1 MTQQQ
6 QNIVLQ
12 GGLDIVTPANQV
24 PPGFAIAAQNYES
37 EARGYRRADGYERLD
52 GQPKPSEASYW
63 LLAFDQGSTAISEG
77 DTLTGA
83 TSGATGVVLEDPTV
97 SSGSWAGSDAAGEV
111 ILYNVSGT
119 FQDNEAVQVSAST
132 VAYADGT
139 AVENGA
145 SDDANDD
152 AYLQSAIEKRRALI
166 AAVPGSGGVLGICT
180 YKGDIYAWRNN
191 AGGTEA
197 VMHKAIA
204 SGWAA
209 QSLGH
214 MIDFTAGNNA
224 AMVEGETVTGGTSGA
239 TATVER
245 VGMLAGAWG
254 GSGAGYLV
262 LSGISGTFQ
271 AAETLTGG
279 TSGGTA
285 TASGAQAAIT
295 LPAGGKYR
303 AVNHNFF
310 GTSNLERVY
319 GVNGEGPAFEWDGT
333 VFAPIRKNISASLDK
348 PQFVAVHSNHLLTG
362 YAGGSILYAGTGEP
376 LDSRAVAG
384 AGEIGFGQDLT
395 GLKSSTRTATIIT
408 GRTRIGYL
416 QGNDT
421 SDFVLSFLSEDSGA
435 VADTLEVVGQPYFLD
450 DQGVRSMSAAQ
461 TFGNWKVGTVTQLIE
476 PMIRAKRENGIIP
489 VGALRVRGKDQ
500 YRLYFTDATCISLY
514 FGRKN
519 PEAMP
524 LLIGFTPTVVVSG
537 EDGSGNEIL
546 LAGADDGMVYQLDK
560 GTSADGVAVDAYL
573 RLSFLHQNAPTTM
586 KRYHRG
592 VLQVSDGGSDISL
605 TYASDFDFGN
615 PDIPS
620 GSEAGL
626 SFKGGGGFWDTAF
639 WDNFYWDSAVQGQ
652 AEMELNGIGQNVS
665 IALASE
671 AIYEKPHVL
680 SSLTINYTPRRSIR

>member
-6 QNIVLQ
+6 QPISLR

-24 PPGFAIAAQNYES
+24 QPGFVIAAQNYES
-37 EARGYRRADGYERLD
+37 EARGYRRIDGYERLD

-63 LLAFDQGSTAISEG
+63 VLEFDQGSAVISEG
-77 DTLTGA
+77 DTVTGA
-83 TSGATGVVLEDPTV
+83 TSGAAGIVLQDATV
-97 SSGSWAGSDAAGEV
+97 SSGSWAGSDAAGEM
-111 ILYNVSGT
+111 IIYNVSGT
-119 FQDNEAVQVSAST
+119 FQDNEALQVSAVT
-132 VAYADGT
+132 RAYTDGT
-139 AVENGA
+139 AVESGA

-152 AYLQSAIEKRRALI
+152 AYLQAAIEKRRALI
-166 AAVPGSGGVLGICT
+166 AAIPGSGDVLGVCT

-191 AGGTEA
+191 AGGTQA
-197 VMHKAIA
+197 IMHRATTA
-204 SGWAA
+204 GWAV
-209 QSLGH
+209 QILGH
-214 MIDFTAGNNA
+214 TIDFTTGNVA

-239 TATVER
+239 TATIER
-245 VGMLAGAWG
+245 VGMLAGAWD
-254 GSGAGYLV
+254 GSGEGYLV
-262 LSGISGTFQ
+262 LSDITGTFQ
-271 AAETLTGG
+271 ASETLTGG

-303 AVNHNFF
+303 TVNHNFF
-310 GTSNLERVY
+310 GTSNLERIY
-319 GVNGEGPAFEWDGT
+319 GVNGVGPAFEWDGS
-333 VFAPIRKNISASLDK
+333 VFAPIRKNISAALDK
-348 PQFVAVHSNHLLTG
+348 PKFVSVHANHLLTG
-362 YAGGSILYAGTGEP
+362 YDGGSILNAGTGEP
-376 LDSRAVAG
+376 LDARAVAG

-408 GRTRIGYL
+408 GRTLIGYL

-450 DQGVRSMSAAQ
+450 DQGVRSLSAAQ

-476 PMIRAKRENGIIP
+476 PLIRAKRENGITP

-519 PEAMP
+519 PEAMT
-524 LLIGFTPTVVVSG
+524 LLMDFTPTVVVSG
-537 EDGSGNEIL
+537 EDANGNEIL
-546 LAGADDGMVYQLDK
+546 LAGADDGMVYQIDK
-560 GTSADGVAVDAYL
+560 GTSADGSAVDAYL

-592 VLQVSDGGSDISL
+592 VLQISDGGSDISL

-615 PDIPS
+615 PNIPS
-620 GSEAGL
+620 GSEADL
-626 SFKGGGGFWDTAF
+626 SFAGGGGFWDTAF
-639 WDNFYWDSAVQGQ
+639 WDGFYWDAAVQGQ

-671 AIYEKPHVL
+671 ATYEKPHVL
-680 SSLTINYTPRRSIR
+680 SSLTINFTPRRSIR

>member
-1 MTQQQ
+1 MTQRQ
-6 QNIVLQ
+6 QNIVLR

-37 EARGYRRADGYERLD
+37 EARGYRRIDGYERLD

-83 TSGATGVVLEDPTV
+83 TSGATGTVLQDATV
-97 SSGSWAGSDAAGEV
+97 ASGSWAGSDAEGEV
-111 ILYNVSGT
+111 ILFNVSGT
-119 FQDNEAVQVSAST
+119 FQDNEAVQVSAAT

-139 AVENGA
+139 AVLSGA
-145 SDDANDD
+145 SDDANDN
-152 AYLQSAIEKRRALI
+152 AYLQAAIEKRRALVS
-166 AAVPGSGGVLGICT
+166 AVPGSGDVLGVCT

-191 AGGTEA
+191 AGGTAA
-197 VMHKAIA
+197 VMYKATA
-204 SGWAA
+204 AGWAA

-214 MIDFTAGNNA
+214 TLDFTGGNIA
-224 AMVEGETVTGGTSGA
+224 PLVEGETITGGTSGA

-245 VGMLAGAWG
+245 IGMLDGAWD
-254 GSGAGYLV
+254 GSGKGYLV

-271 AAETLTGG
+271 AAETITGA

-285 TASGAQAAIT
+285 AASGAQSAIT

-303 AVNHNFF
+303 TKNHNFF
-310 GTSNLERVY
+310 GTANLERVY
-319 GVNGEGPAFEWDGT
+319 GVNGVGPAFEWDGS
-333 VFAPIRKNISASLDK
+333 VFAPIRKDIAASVDK
-348 PQFVAVHSNHLLTG
+348 PQFVDVHSNHLLTG
-362 YAGGSILYAGTGEP
+362 YAGGSILNAGTGEP
-376 LDSRAVAG
+376 LDARAVAG

-421 SDFVLSFLSEDSGA
+421 GDFVLSFLSEDSGA

-476 PMIRAKRENGIIP
+476 PMIRSKRENGITP

-500 YRLYFTDATCISLY
+500 YRLYYSDATCVCLY

-524 LLIGFTPTVVVSG
+524 LLMAFTPTVVVSG
-537 EDGSGNEIL
+537 EDASGNEIL

-560 GTSADGVAVDAYL
+560 GTSADGAAVDAYL
-573 RLSFLHQNAPTTM
+573 RLSFMHQNAPTTM

-620 GSEAGL
+620 GVEAGL

-665 IALASE
+665 IALSSE

-680 SSLTINYTPRRSIR
+680 SSLTINYTPRRQIR